1 MSCWHAAK
9 SRSRFGARSP
19 GGAGCSPA
27 RRTWRQR
34 TAERADGVTQEQV
47 LLAILGAL
55 LIANV
60 VLVATIPFRIR
71 RGRPSP
77 DPVSR
82 ADHEDADRTREL
94 AAIEA
99 FVAGVG
105 SPRASETTPDPPAEL
120 ADPATWSRAIGE
132 ESERVARFG
141 HPATVVM
148 AELPHL
154 DRLVGAFGRGVADRV
169 VTETARLLVS
179 EGRESDRIA
188 QLSEARFAILLAET
202 DEVAAGAYVERVRAA
217 TGNWLES
224 VGLLTRPSFGWAS
237 PGEGESVTTA
247 AITAEERMHE
257 ASRRALLGSPAREP

>member
-1 MSCWHAAK
+1 M
-9 SRSRFGARSP
+9 
-19 GGAGCSPA
+19 
-27 RRTWRQR
+27 
-34 TAERADGVTQEQV
+34 
-47 LLAILGAL
+47 AILGAL

-60 VLVATIPFRIR
+60 VLVATIPFRIG

-77 DPVSR
+77 DLVTR
-82 ADHEDADRTREL
+82 ADHEDADHAHAV

-99 FVAGVG
+99 FVAGVSPDVRG
-105 SPRASETTPDPPAEL
+105 PTIPPSASPAASPRQDRVSLVASETTPDPVTEL

-169 VTETARLLVS
+169 ATETARLLVS

-188 QLSEARFAILLAET
+188 QLSEARFGILLAET
-202 DEVAAGAYVERVRAA
+202 EEVAAGAYIERVRAA

-224 VGLLTRPSFGWAS
+224 VGLLTRLSFGWAS

-257 ASRRALLGSPAREP
+257 ASRRALLGLPARGAGGRDRGVDAEPRSGPRSTRN

>member
-1 MSCWHAAK
+1 L
-9 SRSRFGARSP
+9 
-19 GGAGCSPA
+19 
-27 RRTWRQR
+27 
-34 TAERADGVTQEQV
+34 TQEQV

-55 LIANV
+55 LIANGI
-60 VLVATIPFRIR
+60 LLASIPFRIR

-77 DPVSR
+77 DLTTRADRER
-82 ADHEDADRTREL
+82 ADHARAV

-99 FVAGVG
+99 FVAGLSLDASG
-105 SPRASETTPDPPAEL
+105 PISLPAPSPTATPTASPERYRVSPDASAATPDPLAEL

-169 VTETARLLVS
+169 ALETARLLVS

-202 DEVAAGAYVERVRAA
+202 EEVAAGAYVERVRAA

-224 VGLLTRPSFGWAS
+224 VGLLTRLSFGWAS

-257 ASRRALLGSPAREP
+257 ASRQALLGPPARGAGARNR